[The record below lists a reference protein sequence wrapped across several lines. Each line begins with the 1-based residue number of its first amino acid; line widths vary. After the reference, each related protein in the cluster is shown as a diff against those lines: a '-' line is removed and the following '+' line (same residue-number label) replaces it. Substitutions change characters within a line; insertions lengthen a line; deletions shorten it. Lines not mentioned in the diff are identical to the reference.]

1 MPFSRSENSEIHAS
15 LTEEL
20 KLIPLWS
27 VCLAVFSFLV
37 VQYFFW
43 VFDPAHRHHPGAG
56 PGLHAFFA
64 ISWGEYAALYALAI
78 GYVSNDAARRNMSV
92 PFWMVA
98 CVLAPGGIGAVLYFL
113 LRQPIASACPVCQT
127 PVHSEYHFCPQCSFQ
142 VANSCGVC
150 FRSARVTDQ
159 FCVYCGHEL
168 AKDGTPSRL
177 RAFQN

>member
-1 MPFSRSENSEIHAS
+1 
-15 LTEEL
+15 
-20 KLIPLWS
+20 
-27 VCLAVFSFLV
+27 
-37 VQYFFW
+37 
-43 VFDPAHRHHPGAG
+43 
-56 PGLHAFFA
+56 
-64 ISWGEYAALYALAI
+64 
-78 GYVSNDAARRNMSV
+78 
-92 PFWMVA
+92 
-98 CVLAPGGIGAVLYFL
+98 VLYFL